1 MPDASSR
8 LPAKPF
14 FSSVRDSVCSIPAVF
29 FLLFPCTC
37 ALHLLNKY
45 IDIKLVVVVN
55 APLSVDKPVFLH
67 SVNGLRASGGAG
79 QTLFLTCT
87 VFVQILPA
95 CESQPFCTFLPV
107 DIHGL
112 VHSWQRPANQHRPAK
127 PADRRAGHGFPAGPH
142 GEKLAACDVRL
153 FANSRT
159 LNENFFFEHA
169 ARSTSGLQPKS
180 VYKDS
185 SSVNN
190 SPFLWI
196 SQLTDAKSL
205 VYTRYKP

>member
-1 MPDASSR
+1 MLNASSR
-8 LPAKPF
+8 LPAKPL
-14 FSSVRDSVCSIPAVF
+14 FSSVHDSVCSIPAF

-55 APLSVDKPVFLH
+55 APLSVDKLVFLH
-67 SVNGLRASGGAG
+67 SVNSLRASGWAG

-95 CESQPFCTFLPV
+95 CGSQPFCTFLPV

-127 PADRRAGHGFPAGPH
+127 PADRRAERGFPAAH
-142 GEKLAACDVRL
+142 MAKSWQLAMCGFLPTVGL
-153 FANSRT
+153 ST
-159 LNENFFFEHA
+159 KIFFFEHA

-190 SPFLWI
+190 CPFLWI